1 MRNLT
6 LGTLSTLL
14 LSLGIAPAT
23 QAETMTT
30 TQEQAYTQQN
40 RNVRSTEAF
49 DLVASAYRGKLES
62 VGVPSYHQLE
72 QAYQANQIDA
82 EMLVDRAIAAGELS
96 PAAAEDEAYLN
107 AVSLHLSDLA
117 DRGQDDN

>member
-14 LSLGIAPAT
+14 LTLGIAPAT
-23 QAETMTT
+23 QAEPMRTP
-30 TQEQAYTQQN
+30 QEQAYTQQT

-49 DLVASAYRGKLES
+49 NLVASAYRGEFIS
-62 VGVPSYHQLE
+62 QGIPSYHQLE
-72 QAYQANQIDA
+72 QAYKTNQLDA
-82 EMLVDRAIAAGELS
+82 EMLVERAIAAGELS

-117 DRGQDDN
+117 DRGSDDS